1 VVKKLIAHVSAIFLL
16 PVFEKSAIFYSHER
30 IKARPSAL
38 TPAFFWV
45 VQASPFGSS
54 ALPPPKKNLPRISAR
69 LFGSRHLPLSMPFCK
84 TTILKLNCLLV
95 HLSSPAYEVHICSAA
110 CRRNI
115 SSRVDFSMNINRQPS
130 LLPNCRKSFPVFLRF
145 L

>member
-1 VVKKLIAHVSAIFLL
+1 MFPPYFYFRFSRNLL
-16 PVFEKSAIFYSHER
+16 FSIRMSELRLAL
-30 IKARPSAL
+30 RPSL
-38 TPAFFWV
+38 LR
-45 VQASPFGSS
+45 SFGSYRLRLS
-54 ALPPPKKNLPRISAR
+54 ALQPSPPPKKNLPRISAR

-130 LLPNCRKSFPVFLRF
+130 LLPNLSLIHI
-145 L
+145 